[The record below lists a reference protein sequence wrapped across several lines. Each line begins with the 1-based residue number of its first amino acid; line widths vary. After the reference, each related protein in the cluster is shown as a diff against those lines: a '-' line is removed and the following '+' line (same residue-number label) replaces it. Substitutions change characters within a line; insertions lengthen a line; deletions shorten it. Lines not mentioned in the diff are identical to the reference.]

1 MKAALEYAKQY
12 KPSVSDEA
20 VTVKDTAIDDLLK
33 TIDTGVAESMD
44 QDSGA
49 NSIDKLLKTIDKGES
64 ESMDQNKEGSIAPE
78 EYPKITFLGTGSS
91 VPSKYR

>member
-12 KPSVSDEA
+12 KPSVSDGA
-20 VTVKDTAIDDLLK
+20 MTVKDTAIDDLLK

-44 QDSGA
+44 QDSGG

>member
-1 MKAALEYAKQY
+1 
-12 KPSVSDEA
+12 
-20 VTVKDTAIDDLLK
+20 
-33 TIDTGVAESMD
+33 MD
-44 QDSGA
+44 QDSGG